1 MKWLIII
8 IVVVISFVIKR
19 KYFNKLDREHEE
31 YLKKDGY
38 AEFIRSHW
46 PNLVEQ
52 IESISGLAIKKERDD
67 AVIIGDASVTQVYLG
82 QDMGRLSVIYIRQG
96 QVIQQWKFEQ
106 SIPTQDII
114 KQIYQYIKRQ

>member
-1 MKWLIII
+1 M
-8 IVVVISFVIKR
+8 IKR
-19 KYFNKLDREHEE
+19 KYFNKLDRKHEE

-67 AVIIGDASVTQVYLG
+67 AVIIGDANVTQVYLG

-114 KQIYQYIKRQ
+114 KQIYHYIKRQ

>member
-1 MKWLIII
+1 MKWVIII
-8 IVVVISFVIKR
+8 AIIVISIIIKNR
-19 KYFNKLDREHEE
+19 YFDKLDREHEE

-38 AEFIRSHW
+38 AAFIRSHW

-67 AVIIGDASVTQVYLG
+67 AVIIGDANVTQVYLG
-82 QDMGRLSVIYIRQG
+82 QDMDRLSVIYIRQG

-106 SIPTQDII
+106 SISTQDII

>member
-1 MKWLIII
+1 MKWVIII
-8 IVVVISFVIKR
+8 AIIVISIVIKKR
-19 KYFNKLDREHEE
+19 YFEKLDREHEE

-67 AVIIGDASVTQVYLG
+67 AVIIGDANATQVYLG
-82 QDMGRLSVIYIRQG
+82 QDMGRLSVIYIRLG

-106 SIPTQDII
+106 SILTQDII

>member
-1 MKWLIII
+1 MKWVIII
-8 IVVVISFVIKR
+8 AFVVISIVIKNR
-19 KYFNKLDREHEE
+19 YFDKLDREHEE
-31 YLKKDGY
+31 HLKKDGY
-38 AEFIRSHW
+38 ATFIRSHW

-52 IESISGLAIKKERDD
+52 IESNSGLAIKKERDD
-67 AVIIGDASVTQVYLG
+67 AVIIGDANATQVYLG

-106 SIPTQDII
+106 SISTQDII